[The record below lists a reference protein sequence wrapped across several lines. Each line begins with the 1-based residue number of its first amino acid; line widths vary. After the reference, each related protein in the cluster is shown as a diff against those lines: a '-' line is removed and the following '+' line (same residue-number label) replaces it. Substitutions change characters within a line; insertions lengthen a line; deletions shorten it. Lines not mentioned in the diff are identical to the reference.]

1 VNVKA
6 QRGLYLVEFAI
17 ISMVLMV
24 LIFAALEFARVM
36 YTYSVLNEGT
46 RRASRIAA
54 VCPVNDPSIAAA
66 AGFAELPGFS
76 ASNVALSYLDQNGG
90 SVGAPGSPAGLS
102 TIRYVRVEV
111 VGYTHQL
118 YIPLF
123 DVSFLVPAFPSVLP
137 RESLGIVNGVSTAC

>member
-1 VNVKA
+1 VKER

-17 ISMVLMV
+17 ISLILMV
-24 LIFAALEFARVM
+24 LLFAALEFARVM

-90 SVGAPGSPAGLS
+90 AVGAPASPAGS
-102 TIRYVRVEV
+102 SAIRYVRVQI
-111 VGYTHQL
+111 VGYVHQL

-123 DVSFLVPAFPSVLP
+123 DIGFPVPGFPSVLP